1 MRIASEIWV
10 KAYLRRCASAGAAA
24 VLERRGD
31 AERGAIF
38 IRVSRLDGT
47 AALLAPAVAAGRGAG
62 ADRRWQMSHASLPEA
77 EVDAVLARQVGFDSD
92 LWIVAVEDREGRH
105 FLDEALIEEGA

>member
-10 KAYLRRCASAGAAA
+10 KAYLRRCAGAGAAA

-38 IRVSRLDGT
+38 IRLSRLDGT
-47 AALLAPAVAAGRGAG
+47 AALLAPAVAAGKGAE
-62 ADRRWQMSHASLPEA
+62 AERRWHLSHAFLPEA
-77 EVDAVLARQVGFDSD
+77 EVDAVLARQIGFDPD
-92 LWIVAVEDREGRH
+92 AWIVAVEDREGRH
-105 FLDEALIEEGA
+105 FLAEALIEEGA

>member
-1 MRIASEIWV
+1 MRVASDIWV
-10 KAYLRRCASAGAAA
+10 KAYLRRCAGAGAAA

-38 IRVSRLDGT
+38 IRLSRLDGT
-47 AALLAPAVAAGRGAG
+47 AALLAPAVAAGKGAD
-62 ADRRWQMSHASLPEA
+62 ADRRWQMSHEFLPEA
-77 EVDAVLARQVGFDSD
+77 EVDAVLTRQIGYDPD

-105 FLDEALIEEGA
+105 FLAEALIEVGA

>member
-1 MRIASEIWV
+1 MRITSEIWV
-10 KAYLRRCASAGAAA
+10 KAYLRRCAGAGAAA

-47 AALLAPAVAAGRGAG
+47 AALLAPAVAAGKGAD
-62 ADRRWQMSHASLPEA
+62 ADRRWQMSHAFLPET
-77 EVDAVLARQVGFDSD
+77 EVDAVLARQIGFDPD

-105 FLDEALIEEGA
+105 FLAEALIEVGA